1 MDDLEMAKV
10 AFIRDIFGSSDI
22 EGSSHESLGCEDNS
36 VPLVDEVSISN
47 VIHEQDFNIVSRPI
61 PTVGMSF
68 GSVDEL
74 LETYQDH
81 AKEKGFAVVI
91 RSSTKDEDGQLKYVW
106 LSCDRGR
113 YTYFEKHS
121 KRVNCTA
128 KVRAIR
134 GGDNHWLVS
143 KVVVE
148 HNHELVP
155 DLSFFMRSHRELN
168 AHMKRLLQANERAC
182 IKPSK
187 SIRMLQIQEGGPKN
201 LGLRLNIQFQ
211 WESQFYNAYTRNVF
225 KKVKGEINGMMYC
238 HLDPNNENDTSSI
251 PSVEKF
257 NIKECSIKNWYCK
270 EFSYTVE
277 YRANGQYFDC
287 NCRKF
292 ESSGL
297 LRRHIFEV
305 MNMKGIARVHERYI
319 MRRWRKDVLRRHS
332 SIVHSGGYPQMTD
345 EYKKFKEIER
355 ALHEAVDLHNI
366 WVMILVFKIL
376 IMSLFEIL
384 TMFVVEGGRG
394 RTVLDQSGKEEELEE
409 IVVKDKVEAKAVKAK
424 VKANQLA

>member
-1 MDDLEMAKV
+1 MDDLEMARA

-68 GSVDEL
+68 GSLDEL

-81 AKEKGFAVVI
+81 AKEKGFVVVI
-91 RSSTKDEDGQLKYVW
+91 RSSTKDEDGQLK
-106 LSCDRGR
+106 
-113 YTYFEKHS
+113 
-121 KRVNCTA
+121 
-128 KVRAIR
+128 
-134 GGDNHWLVS
+134 
-143 KVVVE
+143 
-148 HNHELVP
+148 
-155 DLSFFMRSHRELN
+155 
-168 AHMKRLLQANERAC
+168 
-182 IKPSK
+182 
-187 SIRMLQIQEGGPKN
+187 
-201 LGLRLNIQFQ
+201 NI
-211 WESQFYNAYTRNVF
+211 F
-225 KKVKGEINGMMYC
+225 KKVQGEINGMMYC
-238 HLDPNNENDTSSI
+238 HLDPNNENDTSSL
-251 PSVEKF
+251 PGVEKF
-257 NIKECSIKNWYCK
+257 NIKECSINNWYCK

-277 YRANGQYFDC
+277 YRANRQYFDC
-287 NCRKF
+287 NCRKS

-297 LRRHIFEV
+297 LCRHIFEV
-305 MNMKGIARVHERYI
+305 IKMKGIARVHERYI
-319 MRRWRKDVLRRHS
+319 MRRWRNDVLRRHL
-332 SIVHSGGYPQMTD
+332 SIVHSRGYPQMTD

-355 ALHEAVDLHNI
+355 ALHEAVDLCANNPAILGHNI

-394 RTVLDQSGKEEELEE
+394 RTILDQSGKEEELEE

>member
-1 MDDLEMAKV
+1 MARA

-47 VIHEQDFNIVSRPI
+47 VIHEQDFNIVSHLI

-68 GSVDEL
+68 GSVNEL

-91 RSSTKDEDGQLKYVW
+91 RSITKDEDGQLKYVW

-113 YTYFEKHS
+113 NIYFEKHS
-121 KRVNCTA
+121 KMVNCPA

-134 GGDNHWLVS
+134 GGDNRWLVS
-143 KVVVE
+143 K
-148 HNHELVP
+148 
-155 DLSFFMRSHRELN
+155 
-168 AHMKRLLQANERAC
+168 
-182 IKPSK
+182 
-187 SIRMLQIQEGGPKN
+187 
-201 LGLRLNIQFQ
+201 
-211 WESQFYNAYTRNVF
+211 FYNAYTRNIF
-225 KKVKGEINGMMYC
+225 KKVQGENNGMMYY

-270 EFSYTVE
+270 EFSYTVQ

-297 LRRHIFEV
+297 LCRHIFEV
-305 MNMKGIARVHERYI
+305 MKMKGIARVHERYI
-319 MRRWRKDVLRRHS
+319 MRRWRKDVLQRHL
-332 SIVHSGGYPQMTD
+332 SIVHSGGYPQMTG
-345 EYKKFKEIER
+345 EYKKFKEIECT
-355 ALHEAVDLHNI
+355 LHEAVNLCTNNPAQLGFLKTEMEALIKKVKNYNGVVRVDQAQHLGNDTCIQDPNH
-366 WVMILVFKIL
+366 VFIRDPNY
-376 IMSLFEIL
+376 
-384 TMFVVEGGRG
+384 VRCRG
-394 RTVLDQSGKEEELEE
+394 RLRSNRFISVRER
-409 IVVKDKVEAKAVKAK
+409 
-424 VKANQLA
+424 